1 MKWLTN
7 VQERRH
13 TKSDVPRK
21 SARSAKRRKGFGE
34 YGPQCPT
41 GAVAK
46 RLGVKK
52 GPAVIADP
60 HLLTIR
66 LLLALLSLK
75 LLLEI
80 LNCPALRNI
89 QGLPRVRSQISALCL
104 VYIEVL

>member
-1 MKWLTN
+1 M
-7 VQERRH
+7 
-13 TKSDVPRK
+13 K
-21 SARSAKRRKGFGE
+21 SARSAKQRKGFGE

-41 GAVAK
+41 GAVAT

-66 LLLALLSLK
+66 LLLLLRLLGLK
-75 LLLEI
+75 LFLEI
-80 LNCPALRNI
+80 LKSPALRNVHR
-89 QGLPRVRSQISALCL
+89 LSCLRSKILALSL

>member
-7 VQERRH
+7 VQERRR
-13 TKSDVPRK
+13 TKSDVPRSEATEEVRVK
-21 SARSAKRRKGFGE
+21 LSP
-34 YGPQCPT
+34 YPT

-66 LLLALLSLK
+66 LLLALSLCLK
-75 LLLEI
+75 FLLEI

-89 QGLPRVRSQISALCL
+89 HCLSCLRSQILALSL
-104 VYIEVL
+104 VNVKVL

>member
-1 MKWLTN
+1 MTYLG
-7 VQERRH
+7 
-13 TKSDVPRK
+13 
-21 SARSAKRRKGFGE
+21 AKRRKGFGE

-66 LLLALLSLK
+66 LLLALSLCLK
-75 LLLEI
+75 FLLEI
-80 LNCPALRNI
+80 LDGPALRNI
-89 QGLPRVRSQISALCL
+89 HCLSCLRSQILALSL
-104 VYIEVL
+104 VNVKVL

>member
-7 VQERRH
+7 VQERRR
-13 TKSDVPRK
+13 TKSDVPRSDATEGVRGK
-21 SARSAKRRKGFGE
+21 LSP
-34 YGPQCPT
+34 YPT

-66 LLLALLSLK
+66 LLLALLGLK
-75 LLLEI
+75 FLLEI
-80 LNCPALRNI
+80 LNCPSLRNI

-104 VYIEVL
+104 VYIEIL

>member
-1 MKWLTN
+1 MQNNKLG
-7 VQERRH
+7 
-13 TKSDVPRK
+13 
-21 SARSAKRRKGFGE
+21 AKRRKGFGE

-66 LLLALLSLK
+66 LLLLLRLLGLK
-75 LLLEI
+75 LFLEI
-80 LNCPALRNI
+80 LKSPALRNVHR
-89 QGLPRVRSQISALCL
+89 LSCLRSKILALSL

>member
-1 MKWLTN
+1 M
-7 VQERRH
+7 
-13 TKSDVPRK
+13 K

-66 LLLALLSLK
+66 LLLLLLRLLGLK
-75 LLLEI
+75 FFLEI
-80 LNCPALRNI
+80 LKSPALRNVHR
-89 QGLPRVRSQISALCL
+89 LSCLRSKILALSL